1 MAQIKE
7 WKNTLYLGN
16 SNFKDMEEFLPYRE
30 NTLSWVT
37 KKNKDDVI
45 ILTPN
50 HNYICTQI
58 KKYTVQ
64 SSTDSLYLLHDEL
77 DGNYFVIR
85 LEDDDYEYVLYA
97 FKFNSEKLARKCFRY
112 ASLNMENTYTN
123 SNVRK

>member
-1 MAQIKE
+1 MEQIKE

-30 NTLSWVT
+30 NTFSWIT
-37 KKNKDDVI
+37 KKNKDKVL

-58 KKYTVQ
+58 KRYTVQ

-85 LEDDDYEYVLYA
+85 LEDDDYE
-97 FKFNSEKLARKCFRY
+97 
-112 ASLNMENTYTN
+112 
-123 SNVRK
+123 